1 MSHSQN
7 EQHEPAEGNTPRAG
21 SGKHRGRRRSG
32 GLTLTAGSGILA
44 LEPHFSPAELAETW
58 GLSPDFIRDRFR
70 DEPGVLKIDR
80 PEKMHKR
87 KYVTLRIPRS
97 IAQKV
102 HQDLAA

>member
-1 MSHSQN
+1 M
-7 EQHEPAEGNTPRAG
+7 
-21 SGKHRGRRRSG
+21 
-32 GLTLTAGSGILA
+32 
-44 LEPHFSPAELAETW
+44 AETW